1 MKDVYSIIKRPLI
14 TEKSMDLTAEGKYTF
29 EVDIDA
35 NKIEIRNAVE
45 KIFNVKVDKVNTLI
59 VKGKKKSGTDR
70 RGKGKRVTGMTS
82 DWKKAYV
89 TLKPG
94 NKIDIY
100 EGA

>member
-1 MKDVYSIIKRPLI
+1 MKTVYDIIKRPVI
-14 TEKSMDLTAEGKYTF
+14 SEKSFDLAGEGKYAF
-29 EVDIDA
+29 EVALDS
-35 NKIEIRNAVE
+35 NKIEIKNAVE
-45 KIFNVKVDKVNTLI
+45 TIYNVKVDKVNTLV
-59 VKGKKKSGTDR
+59 VKGKKRSGTDR

-82 DWKKAYV
+82 AWKKAYV

>member
-1 MKDVYSIIKRPLI
+1 MKTVYDVIMRPLI
-14 TEKSMDLTAEGKYTF
+14 TEKAMDLTAEGKYTF
-29 EVDIDA
+29 EVALDS
-35 NKIEIRNAVE
+35 NKIEIKEAVE
-45 KIFNVKVDKVNTLI
+45 KIYNVKVDKVNTVV
-59 VKGKKKSGTDR
+59 VKGKKRSGTDR

-82 DWKKAYV
+82 EWKKAYV

>member
-1 MKDVYSIIKRPLI
+1 MKTVYDVIMRPLI
-14 TEKSMDLTAEGKYTF
+14 TEKCMDLTAEGKYAF
-29 EVDIDA
+29 EVAIDA
-35 NKIEIRNAVE
+35 NKVEIRNAIE
-45 KIFNVKVDKVNTLI
+45 KIYNVKVEKVNTLV
-59 VKGKKKSGTDR
+59 VKGKEKSGTDR